1 MKKVLI
7 TEPIHEKGIEL
18 LKKEVEIVIAKEIS
32 LEALSQQVGD
42 IDGIIVRGVR
52 VSGEIIRKANKLKVI
67 GKHGI
72 GVDNID
78 IDIATER
85 GVSVVYSPE
94 APVESVA
101 EHVMGFM
108 LVMAKNILLA
118 DRALREGRFKSK
130 HDYIGTELASKK
142 LGIVGVGK
150 IGLTVAK
157 KCMACFDMKVLGYDP
172 YIPKEKKEKMEEM
185 GIRVVDNLDILL
197 KESDFISLNVPLTET
212 TKNMIGERELRL
224 MKPTAYL
231 INTARGKIV
240 EEQALMEILNKKEIA
255 GAALDVFTV
264 EPPQLDNPLF
274 RMENVCV
281 TPHIA
286 GSTEEALIRMATTVA
301 NEVLKV
307 LRGEIPDYIV
317 NPDVWEK

>member
-7 TEPIHEKGIEL
+7 TEPIHERGIEL
-18 LKKEVEIVIAKEIS
+18 LKKEVEIVTARGIS

-42 IDGIIVRGVR
+42 VDGIIVRGVR
-52 VSGEIIRKANKLKVI
+52 VSGEIIKKANKLKVI

-130 HDYIGTELASKK
+130 HDYIGTELASRK

-172 YIPKEKKEKMEEM
+172 YIPKEKKEKVEEM

-286 GSTEEALIRMATTVA
+286 GSTEDALIRMATTVA

-317 NPDVWEK
+317 NPEVW